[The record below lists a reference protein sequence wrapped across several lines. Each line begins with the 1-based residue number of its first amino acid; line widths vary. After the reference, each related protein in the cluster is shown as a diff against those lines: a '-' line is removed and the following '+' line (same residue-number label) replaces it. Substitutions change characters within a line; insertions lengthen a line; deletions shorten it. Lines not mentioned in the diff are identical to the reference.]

1 MFDPWNG
8 IRGGETRAGRSRKG
22 RSRPRWSVS
31 PGWKT
36 PIYEELQGALALLE
50 AQMEPLRAAGKQKSA
65 RFRELMGERLLLRRM
80 LELLERHGLS

>member
-1 MFDPWNG
+1 ME
-8 IRGGETRAGRSRKG
+8 RYTRREDQGWQVPEGQEQAALERLAGLEDA
-22 RSRPRWSVS
+22 
-31 PGWKT
+31 
-36 PIYEELQGALALLE
+36 YEELQSGLALLE

>member
-1 MFDPWNG
+1 MERYTR
-8 IRGGETRAGRSRKG
+8 RGDQ
-22 RSRPRWSVS
+22 
-31 PGWKT
+31 GWQV
-36 PIYEELQGALALLE
+36 PEGQEQAALERLVGLEDAYEELQSGLALLE

>member
-1 MFDPWNG
+1 MERYTP
-8 IRGGETRAGRSRKG
+8 RGDQGWQVPEGQEQAALERVAGLEDA
-22 RSRPRWSVS
+22 
-31 PGWKT
+31 
-36 PIYEELQGALALLE
+36 YEELQSGLALLE

>member
-1 MFDPWNG
+1 MERYTR
-8 IRGGETRAGRSRKG
+8 RGDQGWQVPEGQEQAALERLAGLEDA
-22 RSRPRWSVS
+22 
-31 PGWKT
+31 
-36 PIYEELQGALALLE
+36 YEELQSGLALLE

>member
-1 MFDPWNG
+1 MERNTR
-8 IRGGETRAGRSRKG
+8 RGYQGWQVPEGQEQAALERLAGLEDA
-22 RSRPRWSVS
+22 
-31 PGWKT
+31 
-36 PIYEELQGALALLE
+36 YEELQGALALLE

>member
-1 MFDPWNG
+1 MELKTR
-8 IRGGETRAGRSRKG
+8 RGDQGWQVPEGQEQAALERLAGLEDA
-22 RSRPRWSVS
+22 
-31 PGWKT
+31 
-36 PIYEELQGALALLE
+36 YEELQGALALLE

>member
-1 MFDPWNG
+1 MERYTR
-8 IRGGETRAGRSRKG
+8 RGDQGWQVPEGQEQAALERLAGLEDA
-22 RSRPRWSVS
+22 
-31 PGWKT
+31 
-36 PIYEELQGALALLE
+36 YEELQGALALLE

>member
-1 MFDPWNG
+1 MERYTR
-8 IRGGETRAGRSRKG
+8 RGDQGWQVPEGQEHAALERLAGLEDA
-22 RSRPRWSVS
+22 
-31 PGWKT
+31 
-36 PIYEELQGALALLE
+36 YEELQGALALLE

>member
-1 MFDPWNG
+1 MERYTR
-8 IRGGETRAGRSRKG
+8 RGDQGWQVPEGQEQAALERHAGLEDA
-22 RSRPRWSVS
+22 
-31 PGWKT
+31 
-36 PIYEELQGALALLE
+36 YEELQSGLALLE

>member
-1 MFDPWNG
+1 MVSASGDHVDAALE
-8 IRGGETRAGRSRKG
+8 RLAGLEDA
-22 RSRPRWSVS
+22 
-31 PGWKT
+31 
-36 PIYEELQGALALLE
+36 YEELQSGLALLE